1 MFISW
6 YKKVFQGKVI
16 ICIGVGG
23 IKVVI
28 ENGIIVVLGIQMYE
42 VMDFS
47 VCIIEISC
55 MKEDGFICKDN
66 ICVDIKV
73 VFFVCINKEVADI
86 KKVVQFIGCQ
96 WVFDIV
102 ILWEFFEVKFFEVIK
117 MVGKCFDFVEF
128 YDSCEKFNLEIQNV
142 IGFNL
147 NGYILED
154 VFIDYL
160 EQIDI
165 SYFKENNILDVE
177 GIKKI
182 MEFIVQQ
189 KVKVNFICCEEE
201 KIIIEQNVEVKEV
214 IFEYEC

>member
-1 MFISW
+1 M
-6 YKKVFQGKVI
+6 
-16 ICIGVGG
+16 
-23 IKVVI
+23 
-28 ENGIIVVLGIQMYE
+28 
-42 VMDFS
+42 
-47 VCIIEISC
+47 
-55 MKEDGFICKDN
+55 
-66 ICVDIKV
+66 
-73 VFFVCINKEVADI
+73 
-86 KKVVQFIGCQ
+86 
-96 WVFDIV
+96 
-102 ILWEFFEVKFFEVIK
+102 LWELFEVKFFEVIK

-189 KVKVNFICCEEE
+189 KVKANFICCEEE
-201 KIIIEQNVEVKEV
+201 KIIIE
-214 IFEYEC
+214 